1 MTIILFDDSARDSLL
16 PLTYTRPIALL
27 RVGILTI
34 AEKWAKYLKRD
45 TAYLTVPYLQEKFP
59 FNPTPDNIFINGSV
73 CPDDALLDA
82 IVALKDGEAL
92 YTRDVLI
99 AVKGG
104 VAQTGIPDL
113 NLDGFK
119 LIHYLPAIT
128 RLVYPEHI
136 FLINEKEIIRD
147 FKLLTSNRTSA
158 ALSGTNTILGENI
171 FVEEGVEAECSIF
184 NTLKGPVYLGKNA
197 QIWEGSMVRG
207 AFALCEGSQL
217 KMGTKIYSKTTIGP
231 FCRIGGEVNN
241 AVVLGNSSKGHE
253 GYLGNSVIGEWCN
266 MGADTNNSNLKN
278 NYTDVKLWNYSTDHY
293 RNTGLQFCGLVMGD
307 HAKCSINTMFNTGTV
322 VGVCANIFGAGFP
335 ANFVPDFSW
344 GGGIQ
349 NKEYRLDKALETIER
364 VFDRRN
370 RDLDDTDK
378 NILSAVFNLTKQ
390 YRNFN

>member
-34 AEKWAKYLKRD
+34 AKKWAKYLKSD

-73 CPDDALLDA
+73 CPDDALLEA
-82 IVALKDGEAL
+82 ITALKDGDAL
-92 YTRDVLI
+92 YTQEVLI

-104 VAQTGIPDL
+104 VAQSGIPDL

-119 LIHYLPAIT
+119 LIHYPLSIT

-136 FLINEKEIIRD
+136 FLNNEQEIIRD
-147 FKLLTSNRTSA
+147 FKLLTSKRNSA
-158 ALSGTNTILGENI
+158 SLSGTNTILGDNI

-184 NTLKGPVYLGKNA
+184 NTLNGPIYLGKNA
-197 QIWEGSMVRG
+197 QIWEGSMMRG

-217 KMGTKIYSKTTIGP
+217 KMGTKIYPKTTIGP

-241 AVVLGNSSKGHE
+241 AVILGNSSKGHE

-278 NYTDVKLWNYSTDHY
+278 NYTDVKLWNYSTSHY

-307 HAKCSINTMFNTGTV
+307 HSKCSINTMFNTGTV
-322 VGVCANIFGAGFP
+322 VGICANIFGAGFP

-344 GGGIQ
+344 GGGKHSI
-349 NKEYRLDKALETIER
+349 EYRLDKAMETIER

-370 RDLDDTDK
+370 KDLDDIDK
-378 NILSAVFNLTKQ
+378 NILSEVFDLTKH

>member
-34 AEKWAKYLKRD
+34 AEKWAKYLKSD

-73 CPDDALLDA
+73 CPDDALLEA
-82 IVALKDGEAL
+82 ITALKDGDAL
-92 YTRDVLI
+92 YTQEVLI
-99 AVKGG
+99 AVKNG
-104 VAQTGIPDL
+104 VAQSGIPDL

-119 LIHYLPAIT
+119 LIHYPLSIT

-136 FLINEKEIIRD
+136 FINNGQEIIRD
-147 FKLLTSNRTSA
+147 FKLLTSNRSSA
-158 ALSGTNTILGENI
+158 PLSGTNTILGDNI
-171 FVEEGVEAECSIF
+171 FVEEGVVVECSIL
-184 NTLKGPVYLGKNA
+184 NTLNGPIYLGKNA

-217 KMGTKIYSKTTIGP
+217 KMGTKIYPKTTIGP

-241 AVVLGNSSKGHE
+241 AVILGNSSKGHE

-278 NYTDVKLWNYSTDHY
+278 NYTDVKLWNYSTGHY

-322 VGVCANIFGAGFP
+322 VGICANVFGAGFP

-344 GGGIQ
+344 GGGKHSI
-349 NKEYRLDKALETIER
+349 EYQLDKAMETIER

-370 RDLDDTDK
+370 KDLDDIDRK
-378 NILSAVFNLTKQ
+378 ILSEVFDLTKH